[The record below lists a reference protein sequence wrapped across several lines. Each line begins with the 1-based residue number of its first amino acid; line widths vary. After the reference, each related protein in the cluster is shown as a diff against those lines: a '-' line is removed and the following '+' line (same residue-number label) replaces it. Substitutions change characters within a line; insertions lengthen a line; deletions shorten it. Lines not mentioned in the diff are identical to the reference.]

1 MLIDQRLGAP
11 VAYQA
16 DDALVIEYDYL
27 EEVDEQTPAGLVHPY
42 RSPTMIEVRIGKSFA
57 YSHFVCRH
65 WCRRL
70 MLKEHWVIGSQN
82 VYIRPLSLNG
92 WFAPAA
98 EEIPITMIAPPSHAH
113 AGSASHHTDGFPS
126 WILSDVVVDGTS
138 GNLKLDS
145 GKLTGTATSP
155 ASGAGVIDLGVSRV
169 WRIGSFVGRLFED
182 SGFTWDSLSP
192 TWDDL
197 DALGTT
203 WDDLQ
208 AKSWAELNP
217 AWDAAQIRERDWID
231 NIYDPRAAVIVESR
245 SSDALPITGDWQRHV
260 PGVLTRARYFQL
272 RITLM
277 RADAT
282 DHLIEIDE
290 CETSYSAPHG
300 DLVPRDGSRNVDFV
314 QFNTL
319 WADGTAEGKLQW
331 NIEDGTL
338 EVGMPGGTVNLQIGQ
353 EQLVRCRNESGSL
366 IANGAVVYQVG
377 ASGNKPLLG
386 LADASDPAKIA
397 VIGVAT
403 EDIPNN
409 DNGYVTVR
417 GLVRDLNTSG
427 YSAADILWLSPTT
440 PGAFTATKPT
450 APDFS
455 FIIGAVLNVGVAPN
469 GTIGVRPTP
478 IPRIDSASDMNPAGK
493 VDGQVI
499 AWDNAAG
506 VYRPVTLKVP
516 IPFHGYTDKVERFVG
531 GFNKHGFIRPLATD
545 ETLLSGSPV
554 AVSCG
559 VGKLMIVVKSGSDFD
574 GEITVTGTTVDRETG
589 AKTGSG
595 VDTIAVN
602 ALSIDDSDTDAQ
614 GNPRLSFTG
623 AYVTTTWFA
632 GDVDIETPD
641 LNCIIDVYQIAF
653 EQANDHPTWDVDTV
667 DLTVDPSSTLAWL
680 YVYLYVVKV
689 TGNKCDITRE
699 ESIELPAVDVGA
711 ADVPYRLRR
720 GDIGVEMDGAV
731 DGLFLTVFFG
741 PITQEYWQDVGINV
755 WILLHILAQF

>member
-92 WFAPAA
+92 WYAPAA
-98 EEIPITMIAPPSHAH
+98 EEIPITMVAPPSHAH
-113 AGSASHHTDGFPS
+113 AGAVDHHTLGFPS
-126 WILSDVVVDGTS
+126 WVLSDVSVNGD
-138 GNLKLDS
+138 GNLELDAT
-145 GKLTGTATSP
+145 KLTGTATSP

-217 AWDAAQIRERDWID
+217 SWDAAQIRERDWID

-300 DLVPRDGSRNVDFV
+300 DLVPRDGSRDVDFV

-331 NIEDGTL
+331 NIQDGTL

-366 IANGAVVYQVG
+366 IANGSVVYQTG

-386 LADASDPAKIA
+386 LADASDLAKIA

-403 EDIPNN
+403 EDIPNL

-417 GLVRDLNTSG
+417 GLVRDLNTSS

-455 FIIGAVLNVGVAPN
+455 FIVGAVLNVGVAPN
-469 GTIGVRPTP
+469 GTIGVRPTA
-478 IPRIDSASDMNPAGK
+478 IPRLDSLSDVNPAGK
-493 VDGQVI
+493 TDGQLV
-499 AWDNAAG
+499 AWDNDAG
-506 VYRPVTLKVP
+506 VYKPVTLKVP
-516 IPFHGYTDKVERFVG
+516 VVLYGHTDHVERFVG
-531 GFNKHGFIRPLATD
+531 GWSIHGELGVIEEGAA
-545 ETLLSGSPV
+545 LS
-554 AVSCG
+554 
-559 VGKLMIVVKSGSDFD
+559 SGSDID
-574 GEITVTGTTVDRETG
+574 IVAGLGKIMISVNAGSDLSGTITLTGTTVDRDTQVET
-589 AKTGSG
+589 AD
-595 VDTIAVN
+595 DTETITIDSVTT
-602 ALSIDDSDTDAQ
+602 DDSDTDVE
-614 GNPRLSFTG
+614 GNVRHAFTG
-623 AYVTTTWFA
+623 AYLTSKWFKGA
-632 GDVDIETPD
+632 VNASTSD
-641 LNCIIDVYQIAF
+641 LNLSDIDIYQTAF
-653 EQANDHPTWDVDTV
+653 KQLNDHPAFEIATFDMCVMPTNAN
-667 DLTVDPSSTLAWL
+667 AWM
-680 YVYLYVVKV
+680 YAYLYALVV
-689 TGNKCDITRE
+689 TGDKCDITRE
-699 ESIELPAVDVGA
+699 ASLVVDAG
-711 ADVPYRLRR
+711 DSEPDLRR
-720 GDIGVEMDGAV
+720 RKRKGLIGKSMAGATDGFWCDI
-731 DGLFLTVFFG
+731 FFG
-741 PITQEYWQDVGINV
+741 PTTQAYWEDVNHEV
-755 WILLHILAQF
+755 TCLADILAQF